1 MKKKQIAFNNNL
13 WLPIFL
19 LLVFLYF
26 SVSCA
31 LNGEWLMFAGFLFF
45 TLLAGFI
52 ILIQPLVIVFSKE
65 EIKIIYTVGVKEK
78 IEISRIKTIYEE
90 GNWFAGFRGWPVY
103 VICYPQLSK
112 KAFFMNGEI
121 PKTRKIKRLIKNFCA
136 EKME

>member
-1 MKKKQIAFNNNL
+1 
-13 WLPIFL
+13 
-19 LLVFLYF
+19 
-26 SVSCA
+26 
-31 LNGEWLMFAGFLFF
+31 MFAGFLFF